1 MKKLIALALA
11 LALALTVCSAFAE
24 EETLTLKIAHIGPQT
39 GPIAVYG
46 LATYRGAQIAADEIT
61 AEDNGITV
69 ILLNED
75 DVHDP
80 EKSVNAYNK
89 VLQDG
94 AQMIA
99 GTTTTDPCIAVG
111 ALANEERVFML
122 TPSASSTEV
131 TEGKDNVYQLC
142 FTDPNQGSS
151 SAAVIKNKGL
161 GSKIAVIYNNQDPY
175 SSGIYKTFVEKAK
188 ELDLEIVSETTFTS
202 ATNDFSVQI
211 ADAKDKGADLVF
223 LPIYYD
229 PAYLILIAADSI
241 GYKPVFF
248 GVDGMDGILTLENF
262 DTSLAE
268 GVMLL
273 TPFVADAQDERTVK
287 FVKKYNEL
295 YGETPTQFAAD
306 GYDTVY
312 ALVEAA
318 KIAGVKTGDAA
329 EDICDAM
336 IAAMQEL
343 KITGLTG
350 SMVWNSNGEV
360 DKVPTAMVI
369 KDGAY
374 AGLDN

>member
-24 EETLTLKIAHIGPQT
+24 DELTLKIAHIGPQT

-69 ILLNED
+69 ILLNQD

-89 VLQDG
+89 VLEDG

-111 ALANEERVFML
+111 DLANQERVFML

-142 FTDPNQGSS
+142 FTDPNQGSA
-151 SAAVIKNKGL
+151 SAAVIKEKNL
-161 GSKIAVIYNNQDPY
+161 GSKVAVIYNNQDPY

-188 ELDLEIVSETTFTS
+188 ELDLEIVSETTFTNT
-202 ATNDFSVQI
+202 TNDFSVQI

-273 TPFVADAQDERTVK
+273 TPFVADAQDERTVA
-287 FVKKYNEL
+287 FVKKYNDL

-312 ALVEAA
+312 ALVGAA
-318 KIAGVKTGDAA
+318 QIAGVKTGDTA

-350 SMVWNSNGEV
+350 SMVWSSNGEV

-369 KDGAY
+369 RNGAY
-374 AGLDN
+374 VGLDN

>member
-89 VLQDG
+89 VLEDG

-142 FTDPNQGSS
+142 FTDPNQGSA
-151 SAAVIKNKGL
+151 SAAVIKEKNL
-161 GSKIAVIYNNQDPY
+161 GSKVAVIYNNQDPY

-188 ELDLEIVSETTFTS
+188 ELELEIVSETTFTS

-273 TPFVADAQDERTVK
+273 TPFVADAQDEKTVA
-287 FVKKYNEL
+287 FVKKYNDL

-318 KIAGVKTGDAA
+318 KIAGVKTGDTA

-350 SMVWNSNGEV
+350 SMVWGSNGEV

-369 KDGAY
+369 RNGASV
-374 AGLDN
+374 GLDN

>member
-11 LALALTVCSAFAE
+11 LALALTVCTAFAE
-24 EETLTLKIAHIGPQT
+24 GDTLTLTIAHIGPQT

-69 ILLNED
+69 VLLNED

-89 VLQDG
+89 VLEDG

-111 ALANEERVFML
+111 DLAFQERVFML

-142 FTDPNQGSS
+142 FTDPNQGSA
-151 SAAVIKNKGL
+151 SAAVIKERNL
-161 GSKIAVIYNNQDPY
+161 GTKIAVIYNNADAY
-175 SSGIYKTFVEKAK
+175 STGIYQTFVEKAA
-188 ELDLEIVSETTFTS
+188 ELGLEIVSTTTFTDE
-202 ATNDFSVQI
+202 TTDYSVQV
-211 ADAKDKGADLVF
+211 ADAQNKGADLVF
-223 LPIYYD
+223 LPIYYT
-229 PAYLILIAADSI
+229 PASQILIAANSI
-241 GYKPVFF
+241 GYAPAFF
-248 GVDGMDGILTLENF
+248 GVDGMDGILAIEGF

-273 TPFVADAQDERTVK
+273 TPFVADAKDELTVN
-287 FVKKYNEL
+287 FVTKYQELYNEI
-295 YGETPTQFAAD
+295 PNQFAAD
-306 GYDTVY
+306 AYDCVY

-318 KIAGVKTGDAA
+318 QKAGVQSGDAA
-329 EDICDAM
+329 EDICDGM
-336 IAAMQEL
+336 IQAMQEL
-343 KITGLTG
+343 EITGLTG
-350 SMVWNSNGEV
+350 TMRWSANGEV

-374 AGLDN
+374 VGLDN